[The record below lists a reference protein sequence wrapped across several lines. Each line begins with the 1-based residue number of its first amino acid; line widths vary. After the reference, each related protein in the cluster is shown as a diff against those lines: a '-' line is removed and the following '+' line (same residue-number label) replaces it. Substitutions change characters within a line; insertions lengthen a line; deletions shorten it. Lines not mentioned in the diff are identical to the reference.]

1 MNLSM
6 WRRFVLMLTALTG
19 LCVAG
24 VVYAQSK
31 PVAKPD
37 AAKGQQ
43 IASQVCAAC
52 HNADGNSTIAANPKL
67 AQQHAHY
74 LAKQLTDF
82 TVRPGEQKP
91 ARENSI
97 MNGMAATLSEQD
109 RLNVAAWYS
118 SQTAKPGSARNKDTL
133 ELGQQI
139 WRAGLPGKSL
149 PACVGCHNPTGVGT
163 PIQYPR
169 LAGQH
174 SEYTEATLKAFRDG
188 VRRNNVPMQQ
198 IAARMTDAEMRAVAD
213 FIQGLR
219 K

>member
-1 MNLSM
+1 MYVLAAALGLLS
-6 WRRFVLMLTALTG
+6 
-19 LCVAG
+19 
-24 VVYAQSK
+24 VVGAQAQTS
-31 PVAKPD
+31 PVTKAD

-43 IASQVCAAC
+43 IASQVCVAC
-52 HNADGNSTIAANPKL
+52 HSADGNSTIAANPKL

-74 LAKQLTDF
+74 LQKQLTDY
-82 TVRPGEQKP
+82 TVRAGEQKP
-91 ARENSI
+91 LRENSI
-97 MNGMAATLSEQD
+97 MNGMAASLSEQD
-109 RLNVAAWYS
+109 RRDVAAWYS
-118 SQTAKPGSARNKDTL
+118 SQAAKPGTARSKETL

-139 WRAGLPGKSL
+139 WRAGIPSKSL
-149 PACVGCHNPTGVGT
+149 PACIGCHNPTGAGN

-188 VRRNNVPMQQ
+188 TRRNNVPMQQ

-219 K
+219 N